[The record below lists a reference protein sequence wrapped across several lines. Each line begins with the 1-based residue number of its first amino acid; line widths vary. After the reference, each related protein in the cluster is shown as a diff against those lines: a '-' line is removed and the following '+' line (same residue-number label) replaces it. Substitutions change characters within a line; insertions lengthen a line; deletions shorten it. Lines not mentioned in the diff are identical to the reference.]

1 MLRDLRAACDLP
13 WSEAGTLFDGVA
25 QVGGV
30 VVAHGGGGLFHR
42 VNAVAQKLDSLLEAD
57 VVAVLDGRE
66 MGVLLKF
73 IPEGALD

>member
-1 MLRDLRAACDLP
+1 M
-13 WSEAGTLFDGVA
+13 
-25 QVGGV
+25 
-30 VVAHGGGGLFHR
+30 VAHGGGGLFHR

-73 IPEGALD
+73 FPEGAFA